1 MTWLLSLITGPVLSA
16 ITGPFLEAYKAKL
29 AAANSQD
36 AKAVELAVKEIEAEI
51 VSRAEATKV
60 MLIESGRWWTAMP
73 RALVQWSLA
82 IHITAV
88 VFTNTTGWGSIP
100 AIGGDIG
107 NWFGMIMAFWF
118 GGRTIEKVAQ
128 IFKR

>member
-1 MTWLLSLITGPVLSA
+1 MLAMILNFLGGSVLKSA
-16 ITGPFLEAYKAKL
+16 VDAYRERL
-29 AAANSQD
+29 AAMGQQD
-36 AKAVELAVKEIEAEI
+36 KLAVELAVKEIEAEI

-60 MLIESGRWWTAMP
+60 MLIESGRWWTAAP